1 MVGIVAAG
9 PAESDA
15 SLAERIAW
23 SLGVDASPIASPDR
37 FDAWYA
43 RQRETI
49 RQRVDRVPL
58 AALDRWQTAPG
69 TGDLVH
75 ETGRFF
81 AVRGLSVR
89 CDYGPVPAWQQPIL
103 SQPEIG
109 ILGLL
114 LRDVGG
120 VLHCLVQAK
129 AEPGNAN
136 GVQLS
141 PTVQATRSN
150 YSRVHGGTPVPYLE
164 LFRHADS
171 HQVVADTLQSEQ
183 GSWFYRKRN
192 RNMLV
197 ETTDEVPVRDR
208 FHWLTLGQ
216 LHRMLAADDVVNM
229 DTRTVLSCLPGP
241 PPVASAHPDRAL
253 LSWITGRRTAY
264 ELHTELLGLGGLEGW
279 RRTHDAIE
287 HEQGRH
293 FRIVGVRV
301 VAGSREV
308 ARWSQPLLEPRG
320 TGVAAMLMA
329 RIAGVPHVLVHAR
342 VEPGYRDVVELGPTA
357 QAIPDN
363 RTGDQPRYLAE
374 ALAAQPDR
382 VLYDTVLSEEGG
394 RFHHAHTRY
403 LVVQVE
409 HDRLGPEPDTHRWV
423 TLPQL
428 AELVR
433 NGYVNVQA
441 RTLLAA
447 MRGPALRER
456 R

>member
-1 MVGIVAAG
+1 MAGLVAIRT
-9 PAESDA
+9 AEPDA
-15 SLAERIAW
+15 RLAERIAW
-23 SLGVDASPIASPDR
+23 SLRADASPIASPDR
-37 FDAWYA
+37 FDAWYR

-58 AALDRWQTAPG
+58 RELDRWQTAPG

-75 ETGRFF
+75 DTGRFF

-89 CDYGPVPAWQQPIL
+89 SDYGPVPAWQQPIL

-150 YSRVHGGTPVPYLE
+150 YSRVHGGTPVPYLD
-164 LFRHADS
+164 LFRHADG
-171 HQVVADTLQSEQ
+171 HRVVADTLQSEQ

-197 ETTDEVPVRDR
+197 ETADEVPVRDR

-216 LHRMLAADDVVNM
+216 LHRLLAVDDLVNM
-229 DTRTVLSCLPGP
+229 DTRTVLSCLPGLP
-241 PPVASAHPDRAL
+241 PAVSAHPDRAL
-253 LSWITGRRTAY
+253 LSWITGRRAGH
-264 ELHTELLGLGGLEGW
+264 ELHTELVGLAGLDGW
-279 RRTHDAIE
+279 RRTDDAVE
-287 HEQGRH
+287 HVQGRH

-301 VAGSREV
+301 AAGSREV
-308 ARWSQPLLEPRG
+308 ARWSQPLLQPCG
-320 TGVAAMLMA
+320 TGVAAMLMT

-342 VEPGYRDVVELGPTA
+342 VEPGFRDVVELGPTV
-357 QAIPDN
+357 QAIPDD
-363 RTGDQPRYLAE
+363 RASPPRYLGE
-374 ALAAQPDR
+374 ALTAAPDR
-382 VLYDTVLSEEGG
+382 IRYDTVLSEEGG
-394 RFHHAHTRY
+394 RFRNARTRY
-403 LVVQVE
+403 LVVEVE
-409 HDRLGPEPDTHRWV
+409 HDRLGPEPDSHRWV

-433 NGYVNVQA
+433 YGYVNVQA

-447 MRGPALRER
+447 LRALRGDDE
-456 R
+456 